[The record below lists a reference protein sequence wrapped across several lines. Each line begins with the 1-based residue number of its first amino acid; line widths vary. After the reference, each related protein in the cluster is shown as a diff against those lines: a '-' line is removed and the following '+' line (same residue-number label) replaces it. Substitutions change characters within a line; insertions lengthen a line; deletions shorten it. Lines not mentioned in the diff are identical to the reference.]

1 MKTAAVVMQRFG
13 GPEVLHLD
21 QVVLQRQS
29 ADDVLLRV
37 LAVSV
42 NHLDVDIREG
52 TSRMPFTFPHVLGRE
67 IVGEIVELGEA
78 SQATAVF
85 KPGDRVLVLPNAPCG
100 HCSLCVRGRANLCR
114 SAYLPGIT
122 NWGGY
127 AEHVAAPPRA
137 LIPIGGLDAVTA
149 AATPIS
155 FGTAWRM
162 LYSLGK
168 LQPGEKVLVAGAA
181 GGLGHAAV
189 QLARLGGAEV
199 VGLVGDP
206 SKEDFVKDCGASAVI
221 STRDA
226 DWRKRAL
233 EVAGDGY
240 DMIIEHVGGVVFE
253 QCVGLLAVTG
263 RMMIGGGHSGEHP
276 SLDVIETFR
285 REIQLIGV
293 RSQRPD
299 EIALVI
305 QLAAEGKIRPHVDQI
320 LPLAEASRAHEAIV
334 ARTVRGKQVLVP

>member
-67 IVGEIVELGEA
+67 IVGEIVDLGEA

-189 QLARLGGAEV
+189 QLARLG
-199 VGLVGDP
+199 
-206 SKEDFVKDCGASAVI
+206 
-221 STRDA
+221 
-226 DWRKRAL
+226 
-233 EVAGDGY
+233 
-240 DMIIEHVGGVVFE
+240 
-253 QCVGLLAVTG
+253 
-263 RMMIGGGHSGEHP
+263 
-276 SLDVIETFR
+276 
-285 REIQLIGV
+285 
-293 RSQRPD
+293 
-299 EIALVI
+299 
-305 QLAAEGKIRPHVDQI
+305 
-320 LPLAEASRAHEAIV
+320 
-334 ARTVRGKQVLVP
+334 

>member
-1 MKTAAVVMQRFG
+1 MRTNAVVIEGFG
-13 GPEVLHLD
+13 GPEVLHLE
-21 QVVLQRQS
+21 QVEVRRES
-29 ADDVLLRV
+29 EDDVLLRV

-67 IVGEIVELGEA
+67 IVGEVVELGDVLR
-78 SQATAVF
+78 STTALR
-85 KPGDRVLVLPNAPCG
+85 PGDRVLVAPNAPCG
-100 HCSLCVRGRANLCR
+100 RCSLCVRGRANLCTD
-114 SAYLPGIT
+114 AFLPGIT
-122 NWGGY
+122 RWGGY
-127 AEHVAAPPRA
+127 AEHVVVPSRA
-137 LIPIGGLDAVTA
+137 LIPIGRLDAATA

-168 LQPGEKVLVAGAA
+168 LKPGEKVLVAGAA

-199 VGLVGDP
+199 VGLIGDP
-206 SKEDFVKDCGASAVI
+206 SKEDFVKECGASAVI
-221 STRDA
+221 STRNGNWDA
-226 DWRKRAL
+226 LAL
-233 EVAGDGY
+233 DAVGDGY
-240 DMIIEHVGGVVFE
+240 DLIVEHVGGEVFE
-253 QCVGLLAVTG
+253 RCIGLLATTG

-285 REIQLIGV
+285 HELQLIGV

-299 EIALVI
+299 EIAQVI
-305 QLAAEGKIRPHVDQI
+305 SLAAEGKVHPHVDRV
-320 LPLAEASRAHEAIV
+320 LPLSEASRAHEAITSRV
-334 ARTVRGKQVLVP
+334 VRGKQVLVP